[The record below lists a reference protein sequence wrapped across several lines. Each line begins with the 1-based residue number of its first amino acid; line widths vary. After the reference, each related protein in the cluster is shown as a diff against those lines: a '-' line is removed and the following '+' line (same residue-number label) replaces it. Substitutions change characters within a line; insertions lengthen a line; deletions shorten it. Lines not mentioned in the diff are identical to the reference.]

1 MAAIACSASAPVATA
16 VTLAPWVSPNPIKA
30 MALRTFARL
39 SPDRYV
45 GDDDAVDRNLGLT
58 GEQRDRHL
66 VGGCRAHRSL
76 EDLPLVPS
84 HALTDRHPV
93 ARQPRGQRRPQDRK
107 LIGMAGAPIL
117 DPVGIAHRLPWW
129 LAGPGVGLCVVALYV
144 LGNMRLGVS
153 GSWLQALAVVRRQ
166 RPTEPWRL
174 WFLAGLV
181 GGVLVAAGL
190 GTVHLH
196 GYGALGS
203 EVAPWALVVVLAAA
217 RPVARA
223 GRPRRPRAAPPEGG
237 AFAASPRTSCIA
249 AL

>member
-1 MAAIACSASAPVATA
+1 M
-16 VTLAPWVSPNPIKA
+16 
-30 MALRTFARL
+30 F
-39 SPDRYV
+39 
-45 GDDDAVDRNLGLT
+45 
-58 GEQRDRHL
+58 
-66 VGGCRAHRSL
+66 
-76 EDLPLVPS
+76 DLLP
-84 HALTDRHPV
+84 
-93 ARQPRGQRRPQDRK
+93 
-107 LIGMAGAPIL
+107 
-117 DPVGIAHRLPWW
+117 HRLPWW

-203 EVAPWALVVVLAAA
+203 EVAPWMRKWRRCRCSDRRSANATRRATPNNQLDSDPSTCNVAAFRA
-217 RPVARA
+217 RTRNVA
-223 GRPRRPRAAPPEGG
+223 
-237 AFAASPRTSCIA
+237 
-249 AL
+249 